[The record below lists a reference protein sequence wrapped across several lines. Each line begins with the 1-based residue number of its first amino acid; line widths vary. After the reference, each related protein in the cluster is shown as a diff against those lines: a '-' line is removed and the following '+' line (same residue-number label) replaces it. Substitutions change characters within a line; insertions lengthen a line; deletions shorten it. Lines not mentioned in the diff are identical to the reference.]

1 MDNQTDWSFASV
13 WNGVLEQNNDRPVVP
28 RENIWAS
35 ELGKPDI
42 DVYLKLK
49 GEMPTNVPNARSRRK
64 FQAGNIWE
72 YIVKIVLMRAGILK
86 GKQTRVAA
94 QQEGLLEVTGKVDF
108 EAGGAFDYVS
118 AVNMVEEL
126 RDEELPF
133 LYEASKAVIEHMRE
147 KYLETGMQ
155 EKILECKSVGDRA
168 FTKIE
173 ERGKALAG
181 HDLQLFHYCYNL
193 KKEGVLVYV
202 CREDCRITEIRISPN
217 DPELLERYLAKIK
230 SITDYYRS
238 DTLPPLAPLFVFDEV
253 AGKFTKNLGVEY
265 SSFLKK
271 LYGFEQ
277 PSDYGDMAS
286 KVCGRWNRVLG
297 RVKKGQDMTA
307 NNKEALEEIRA
318 TGFDIDQIIKDFSAS
333 DEEGEE

>member
-1 MDNQTDWSFASV
+1 MDWSFASI
-13 WNGVLEQNNDRPVVP
+13 WNGVLEQNNDRPIEP
-28 RENIWAS
+28 RQNIWAS

-86 GKQTRVAA
+86 GKQTRVVSHE
-94 QQEGLLEVTGKVDF
+94 EGLLEVTGRVDF
-108 EAGGAFDYVS
+108 EAGGQFDYKS
-118 AVNMVEEL
+118 AKEMIEEL
-126 RDEELPF
+126 KDEELPF
-133 LYEASKAVIEHMRE
+133 LYDAASAVVEHMHS
-147 KYLETGMQ
+147 KYGETGLV
-155 EKILECKSVGDRA
+155 EKVIECKSVGDRA
-168 FTKIE
+168 FAKIE

-193 KKEGVLVYV
+193 KKEGLLVYV
-202 CREDCRITEIRISPN
+202 CREDCRIVEIRISPN
-217 DPELLERYLAKIK
+217 DTELLERYLAKIK

-253 AGKFTKNLGVEY
+253 AGKFTKNLSVEY
-265 SSFLKK
+265 SSFLTK
-271 LYGFEQ
+271 LYGFNE

-297 RVKKGQDMTA
+297 RVKKGQDMTK
-307 NNKEALEEIRA
+307 NNQGAIEEVRA
-318 TGFDIDQIIKDFSAS
+318 AGFDIDQIIKDFSAS